1 MGTQMECRKK
11 AFTGIVSLFSIYILA
26 NVFFKTMNIDL
37 MDSVFCGIS

>member
-11 AFTGIVSLFSIYILA
+11 RSLVSSLFFSIYILA

-37 MDSVFCGIS
+37 MDSVLCGIS